1 MVFPSCLGYMGGKSD
16 ETASSLGNR
25 GRTAGSFGTGLCQV
39 HHCAQDAPG
48 RCDPTSIRSDSQS
61 MVLPSREQE
70 GPTETDRIE
79 RATKL
84 AAGYDYAAA
93 TTALAGIE
101 GAQAQK
107 VIDPR
112 RPKSE

>member
-1 MVFPSCLGYMGGKSD
+1 MKPRCRSAMAVALLA
-16 ETASSLGNR
+16 AS
-25 GRTAGSFGTGLCQV
+25 GLVLSWCV
-39 HHCAQDAPG
+39 
-48 RCDPTSIRSDSQS
+48 
-61 MVLPSREQE
+61 MVLPSQEQE

-112 RPKSE
+112 RPKSK